1 MFGEDKIE
9 RKKILI
15 SPLDWGLGHA
25 TRCVPIVHKLLSSGF
40 DVTIAGSGRSLQY
53 LSKQFPQLPVLEL
66 PGFSPKYSKKGSV
79 FYKIVWQMPAFLK
92 CIYKEHFLLID
103 IQKKYNFDYIISD
116 NRYGLFCKGANSIII
131 THQLKVY
138 LHGIFKLFEKPLQVI
153 IRMML
158 KKFDQVWV
166 PDFGDDV
173 NLSGVLSH
181 SKYAEKNYE
190 YIGLLSRF
198 STIDESDIDTNLEK
212 AQIVAIISG
221 SEPQRTILEKILL
234 EQLVKL
240 PYKVQ
245 VFNGKPEKEEV
256 FKLSDNVTV
265 FSNASNEQLYT
276 SIKNAE
282 VVICRSG
289 YSSLMD
295 LAVFKSKAIVIPTR
309 GQTEQEYLAKI
320 LDETKQAHSVYQE
333 DIFLPQDISIAK
345 QYSGVGSGLY
355 QTFCLDIDKLLP

>member
-1 MFGEDKIE
+1 MPGDKKIE
-9 RKKILI
+9 GKKILI

-25 TRCVPIVHKLLSSGF
+25 TRCVPIIHKLISLGF
-40 DVTIAGSGRSLQY
+40 DVTIAGSGRSLKY
-53 LSKQFPQLPVLEL
+53 LSKQFPQLPVVEL
-66 PGFSPKYSKKGSV
+66 PGFSPKYTKKGSV

-92 CIYKEHFLLID
+92 CINKEHIQLAN
-103 IQKKYNFDYIISD
+103 IQKKHNFDYIISD

-131 THQLKVY
+131 THQLKIY
-138 LHGIFKLFEKPLQVI
+138 LLGLFKIFEKPLQII

-166 PDFGDDV
+166 PDFGGDI

-181 SKYAEKNYE
+181 SKYASKNYK

-198 STIDESDIDTNLEK
+198 CSINEDRINTSLEK
-212 AQIVAIISG
+212 ARIVAIISG
-221 SEPQRTILEKILL
+221 SEPQRTILENILL

-240 PYKVQ
+240 PFKVQ

-265 FSNASNEQLYT
+265 YSNASNEQLYT

-295 LAVFKSKAIVIPTR
+295 LAVFKSKAIIIPTR

-320 LDETKQAHSVYQE
+320 LKESKQAHSVYQE
-333 DIFLPQDISIAK
+333 DVFLPKDINIAK